1 MIHTLSGRSTKTV
14 IKSILVE
21 LNEKYMID
29 RDYMD
34 IESKVELLE
43 NIVDLHVIIDKMEE
57 QTNE

>member
-1 MIHTLSGRSTKTV
+1 MIYTLSGRSTKTV

-29 RDYMD
+29 HDYMD